1 MREDVA
7 AGGSGVACIRVTFEP
22 DPTPRGMRTLVM
34 ILCGVA
40 LTPCAQGQR
49 SAYIAHNR
57 LLDSASALLASARF
71 TDAIPVYEDALVV
84 MPWCP
89 GAYFE
94 PVLASLSIGDA
105 ERANH
110 FLSMGVQHGFMP
122 QLFYD
127 SLLNVHWA
135 SQASKPFRD
144 RWYQDM
150 LVFAAGADSNL
161 ITVLDSMVEVDQD
174 HRSNIH
180 DPVLIHQVD
189 SSNFEKLIA
198 ICTEQGFPS
207 ARIIG
212 HGIGKVN
219 LLLFHHANA
228 EYPDSPQWQRILPY
242 IHAAINAGDLDPAYL
257 CMFDDFSDHDAVRP
271 QRFGALVG
279 FYRNKPEEIYLLDRD
294 QVDLNRAS
302 VGWGPIDDFA
312 RTVGVDLSTVRFAE
326 P

>member
-1 MREDVA
+1 
-7 AGGSGVACIRVTFEP
+7 
-22 DPTPRGMRTLVM
+22 MRTLVM

-49 SAYIAHNR
+49 TAYIAHNR
-57 LLDSASALLASARF
+57 LLDSASALLSSARYA
-71 TDAIPVYEDALVV
+71 DAISVYEDAFVV

-89 GAYFE
+89 AAYFE
-94 PVLASLSIGDA
+94 PMLASLSIGDA

-150 LVFAAGADSNL
+150 LVFAAGADSSL
-161 ITVLDSMVEVDQD
+161 IMVLDSMVEVDQD

-180 DPVLIHQVD
+180 DPILMHQVD

-198 ICTEQGFPS
+198 ICTAGGFPS
-207 ARIIG
+207 ARVVG
-212 HGIGKVN
+212 HGIGDVF
-219 LLLFHHANA
+219 LLLWHHRGP
-228 EYPDSPQWQRILPY
+228 EYPDSPQWQRILPF
-242 IHAAINAGDLDPAYL
+242 IQKAMAEGDLDPSFL
-257 CMFDDFSDHDAVRP
+257 CMFDDFSDQDAGRP
-271 QRFGALVG
+271 MRFGALLSYFSQYPEKLYFVP
-279 FYRNKPEEIYLLDRD
+279 RAELNK
-294 QVDLNRAS
+294 NRAS
-302 VGWGPIDDFA
+302 VGWGPIADFA
-312 RTVGVDLSTVRFAE
+312 RSVGVDLNKVRFAE

>member
-1 MREDVA
+1 
-7 AGGSGVACIRVTFEP
+7 
-22 DPTPRGMRTLVM
+22 MRTLVLF
-34 ILCGVA
+34 LCGIAV
-40 LTPCAQGQR
+40 TPVVHGQR
-49 SAYIAHNR
+49 TAYMTHNR
-57 LLDSASALLASARF
+57 LLDSASALMSNARYAE
-71 TDAIPVYEDALVV
+71 AIPVYEHAFVL

-89 GAYFE
+89 GAYFN
-94 PVLASLSIGDA
+94 PVLACLSIGDA

-180 DPVLIHQVD
+180 DPILMHQVD

-198 ICTEQGFPS
+198 ICKEQGFPS

-212 HGIGKVN
+212 HGIGDVF
-219 LLLFHHANA
+219 LLLWHHRSP
-228 EYPDSPQWQRILPY
+228 EYPVSPQWQRVLPY
-242 IHAAINAGDLDPAYL
+242 IHAAINAEDLDPAYL
-257 CMFDDFSDHDAVRP
+257 CMFADFSDQDAGRP
-271 QRFGALVG
+271 MRFGALLSYFGQYPEKLYFVP
-279 FYRNKPEEIYLLDRD
+279 RAELNK
-294 QVDLNRAS
+294 NRAS
-302 VGWGPIDDFA
+302 VGWGSIADFA
-312 RTVGVDLSTVRFAE
+312 RSVGVDLSTVRFAE